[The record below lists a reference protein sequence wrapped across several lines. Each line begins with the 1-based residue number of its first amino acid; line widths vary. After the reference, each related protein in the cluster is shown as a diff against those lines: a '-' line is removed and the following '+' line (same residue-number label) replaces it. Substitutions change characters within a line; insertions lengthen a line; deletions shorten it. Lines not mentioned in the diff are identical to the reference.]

1 MAKYLFF
8 DTETT
13 GVDRNGD
20 RIVQIS
26 WILTDEQD
34 NELSV
39 ESYIIRPDGY
49 EIPARVSAIHG
60 ITT

>member
-1 MAKYLFF
+1 MAKKYLFF

-13 GVDRNGD
+13 GVDRFND

-34 NELSV
+34 NELSA
-39 ESYIIRPDGY
+39 ESYCRELHY
-49 EIPARVSAIHG
+49 Q
-60 ITT
+60 T